1 LKKKT
6 CKTLEK
12 KKKINTKI
20 NEQKQK
26 KTKKTKKKACGVEST
41 FPMPF
46 RILINIIIHGV
57 IFNIIIQTII
67 LFGNN

>member
-1 LKKKT
+1 M
-6 CKTLEK
+6 
-12 KKKINTKI
+12 
-20 NEQKQK
+20 
-26 KTKKTKKKACGVEST
+26 KKKACGVEST